1 MAHIILQKLFK
12 IFVINPIISS
22 IFISDPNIVPSRDEM
37 KHHRSLSLALFNA
50 MEDLGA
56 TIENRNIN
64 MEAAISREIL
74 YTIAVAPSSLYVF
87 GSQYEGTYTEGLQP
101 DIDGAMILPHMPV
114 ITDIANCPS
123 SNSYLLVPDE
133 QPGYVSLQL
142 VHNGDVQWE
151 KCPELK
157 LNKFHHLSV
166 DINNR
171 VCLVQNSGLE
181 SFTMT
186 EMHRKEGPAI
196 HKDAKKGIISSDLV
210 VALSCSDWP
219 KCARKWLSRRRIHGW
234 PSKELIKQC
243 KSLGFIGVSACHPA
257 SDEKQFQWRI
267 SFSHQERLLVTQFN
281 SVQLKCYIL
290 LKIIKKE
297 LIKEYIKED
306 TLTSYHLKTC
316 MLYILENTPSEL
328 WVPENLVGC
337 LIMCL
342 RQIHLWIR
350 DEKIPN
356 YFIPGEN
363 MLDRITKPELRRKL
377 AARIDWILN
386 CAIRDVLY
394 NLQTDNIG
402 FYLRTFPI
410 RRRGPLV
417 RLNVRV
423 KSLRDT
429 LITTWQVR
437 PVITF
442 KYVYQ
447 PYINCLRYDRDSRI
461 KHVKEALVHTI
472 SDLAGTRRITIHTE
486 EETQRALSIILPF
499 LHLSLLSCEIVQRI
513 DKPTEAVQ
521 YILKDKAWFL
531 ADPINSSAKIKQASA
546 LLMLGYQK
554 LSLDVL
560 SSFTITEN
568 ACLCVCS
575 CPKILYNPDIHVLV
589 QAVRDR
595 QDITPIELLRDYSQP
610 CVHFFPHEQQI
621 TPVAVNYE
629 MIRSYITPLELLRK
643 QFSLLECY
651 LWGVVDGHFLQ
662 LFLLYLNHRALGQN
676 SRATK
681 YVKKMIRLLNS
692 NTVCHRETCLNLLG
706 YVHRDRG
713 EINRA
718 VQCFIKSLET
728 NPLCNAAYW
737 HLCFLICKKLTIID
751 LSCTSKT
758 FT

>member
-1 MAHIILQKLFK
+1 
-12 IFVINPIISS
+12 
-22 IFISDPNIVPSRDEM
+22 M

-101 DIDGAMILPHMPV
+101 DNDVAAILPDMPV

-123 SNSYLLVPDE
+123 YNSYLLVPDE
-133 QPGYVSLQL
+133 QPGYVRLQL
-142 VHNGDVQWE
+142 VHNGDVQWGT
-151 KCPELK
+151 CPALELHK
-157 LNKFHHLSV
+157 YHHLSV
-166 DINNR
+166 DMNNR
-171 VCLVQNSGLE
+171 VCLVQNLEGLIMKE
-181 SFTMT
+181 T
-186 EMHRKEGPAI
+186 HRKEGPAL
-196 HKDAKKGIISSDLV
+196 HKDGAKGFTSSDTV
-210 VALSCSDWP
+210 FALSCIEWP
-219 KCARKWLSRRRIHGW
+219 ECAREWLSRRRIHGW

-243 KSLGFIGVSACHPA
+243 KSLGFIVVSACHPA

-297 LIKEYIKED
+297 LIKQYIKED

-342 RQIHLWIR
+342 RQIHFWIR

-386 CAIRDVLY
+386 CAIPDEFC

-402 FYLRTFPI
+402 SYLRKFPI
-410 RRRGPLV
+410 RRRDPLG
-417 RLNVRV
+417 RLYVRV
-423 KSLRDT
+423 AYLRDLLVYT
-429 LITTWQVR
+429 SR
-437 PVITF
+437 AHFKITF
-442 KYVYQ
+442 KFVYQ
-447 PYINCLRYDRDSRI
+447 PYIECLRYDRDSRI
-461 KHVKEALVHTI
+461 KHMKEALVHTI
-472 SDLAGTRRITIHTE
+472 SALAGTRRITIHTE
-486 EETQRALSIILPF
+486 EETQRALSLILPF

-521 YILKDKAWFL
+521 YILKDNAWSL
-531 ADPINSSAKIKQASA
+531 ADPIYSSAKLKQASA
-546 LLMLGYQK
+546 LLMLGYQQ

-560 SSFTITEN
+560 SSFTITDKL
-568 ACLCVCS
+568 CLCHCYY
-575 CPKILYNPDIHVLV
+575 PKIIYHPDIDLLV
-589 QAVRDR
+589 QATQDR
-595 QDITPIELLRDYSQP
+595 QDITTIELLRDYSQP

-621 TPVAVNYE
+621 TPVAINYE
-629 MIRSYITPLELLRK
+629 MLRSYVTPFKRLKEHYDNP
-643 QFSLLECY
+643 EWY
-651 LWGVVDGHFLQ
+651 MWGVVNGHFLQ

-676 SRATK
+676 SQATVD
-681 YVKKMIRLLNS
+681 VKKMIRLLNS
-692 NTVCHRETCLNLLG
+692 KTVCHRETCLNLLG
-706 YVHRDRG
+706 YVHKDRG

-728 NPLCNAAYW
+728 SPLCNAAYW
-737 HLCFLICKKLTIID
+737 HLCFLICKTINNH
-751 LSCTSKT
+751 
-758 FT
+758 